1 MIFLKSKIKIIL
13 IAGLGVL
20 AGFILLFI
28 GRTYNAPINLEK
40 TTINLDGKD
49 YTLFIAR
56 TAIDKMR
63 GLSNIE
69 KLEGADGMIFYF
81 DPPQKATFWNKKT
94 FLDLELIWM
103 KNGKIVGRDFLPAE
117 GEARLGR
124 PAENKGGLVV
134 KSAPWEVDSVVE
146 LVR

>member
-1 MIFLKSKIKIIL
+1 MRIKLKTFL
-13 IAGLGVL
+13 IAILGIL
-20 AGFILLFI
+20 AGVVLLFF

-56 TAIDKMR
+56 TAVDKMR
-63 GLSNIE
+63 GLSNIN
-69 KLEGADGMIFYF
+69 KLESADGMIFYF
-81 DPPQKATFWNKKT
+81 DPPQKATFWNKQT

-103 KNGKIVGRDFLPAE
+103 RNGEIVGRDSL
-117 GEARLGR
+117 

-134 KSAPWEVDSVVE
+134 KSAPQEVDSVVE